1 MLGLRREHRISH
13 GTAVQMAIK
22 QAQVNNRAFLQS
34 MAAAEAEAAPCT
46 TGTTAG
52 ATASTGSH
60 IYEVASND
68 AVLALRVGDRM
79 MIVDHPD
86 AKTSEFI
93 QSVDLLMRNASGMAS
108 KAPPW
113 ELETAIG
120 NTDAR
125 LKVHMAA
132 DKTVTMTYM
141 KNANASP
148 VQVDPIGRL
157 DWKF

>member
-1 MLGLRREHRISH
+1 M
-13 GTAVQMAIK
+13 
-22 QAQVNNRAFLQS
+22 NNRAFLQS
-34 MAAAEAEAAPCT
+34 MAATEAGPCT
-46 TGTTAG
+46 TGATTN
-52 ATASTGSH
+52 TGSH

-86 AKTSEFI
+86 AKDSEFV
-93 QSVDLLMRNASGMAS
+93 QSVDLLMRNASGMTG
-108 KAPPW
+108 KMPPW

-120 NTDAR
+120 NTDGR

-141 KNANASP
+141 KDANASP
-148 VQVDPIGRL
+148 MKVDPIGRL
-157 DWKF
+157 DWKL